1 MEERLRT
8 LLEYYIMHCLLL
20 SLHALYVLETTACFN
35 ALGGISPTAKLK
47 TKHHA
52 NQFEHFQN
60 KLTAKLQF
68 LCFSSPA
75 SRSRALT
82 TPRSTWVE
90 LVMRPSL
97 LPRRLWYW
105 GCLCEM
111 LHCQCHWIRRSIR
124 KWPPAKGLHRLTY
137 TKEGKTL
144 CLNGFYSLLW
154 F

>member
-105 GCLCEM
+105 GFLCEM